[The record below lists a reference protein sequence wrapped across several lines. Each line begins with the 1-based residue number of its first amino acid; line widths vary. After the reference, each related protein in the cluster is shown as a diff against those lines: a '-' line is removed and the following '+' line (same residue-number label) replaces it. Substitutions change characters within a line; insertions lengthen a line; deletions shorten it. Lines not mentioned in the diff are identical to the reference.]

1 MGLDVYVGTLTRY
14 YARQWETIVQRTGRE
29 QGFAVEVQRQ
39 HVNDA
44 VTDPADLEPVLISWR
59 DTLSD
64 ALSTHLSGPLRW
76 DEGMGPEYFTDRPG
90 WDCYGSLL
98 VWAAHEEHAG
108 TDLPSTAIEN
118 WTQHPAFMLS
128 RAEGFRSRY
137 GQLLHGAEFWLPA
150 AFEFT
155 FTAQDP
161 AGNEIIFGSTD
172 TLLQQL
178 RTLNERTWGANGHR
192 LAEWR
197 RAGVV
202 DGGPFETAARFG
214 FAVLYDLAER
224 AAERRLPMK
233 LDY

>member
-1 MGLDVYVGTLTRY
+1 MGLDIYVGTLTRY

-29 QGFAVEVQRQ
+29 QGFAVEVHRQ
-39 HVNDA
+39 QVNDA
-44 VTDPADLEPVLISWR
+44 VVDPAGLEPVLIAWR
-59 DTLSD
+59 DMLSG

-76 DEGMGPEYFTDRPG
+76 DEGMGPDYFTDRPA

-108 TDLPSTAIEN
+108 TDLPYTPLEN
-118 WTQHPAFMLS
+118 WAQHPAVILS

-137 GQLLHGAEFWLPA
+137 GQLLHGTEFWLPT

-155 FTAQDP
+155 FKAQDP
-161 AGNEIIFGSTD
+161 AGNEIVFGSAD

-178 RTLNERTWGANGHR
+178 RTLNEKTWGADAR
-192 LAEWR
+192 TLAAWL
-197 RAGVV
+197 RAGAVH
-202 DGGPFETAARFG
+202 GGPFETAARFG
-214 FAVLYDLAER
+214 FAVMYNLAER
-224 AAERRLPMK
+224 AAEMRLPMK